1 MTTII
6 NGQPAVV
13 IKPGHPVIV
22 QTAVVWEQLASGN
35 LGEDVTFYSS
45 VAAQVAKI
53 SHGTAAAPNTT
64 PGPTVRVS
72 RTEALTRAQIEAI
85 GGAGT
90 DGGEQCAA
98 IIGLNSGT
106 AATEVQAV
114 GVFGAAK
121 NVSTLHAQADA
132 CGIYGAGRS
141 LSGCTGAGF
150 GGFFIGRRDSS
161 SGRATGI
168 EVHAYNGGAADS
180 YVSTGA
186 NSTKGMW
193 INCGGAAD
201 SAAGI
206 LFGQTTGRQWDVG
219 IAFNA
224 QVNGVT
230 GGVKTASIR
239 DDSTSA
245 TSLLVKGTHATAA
258 IAVAAGGGKVGIGL
272 EAPTGLLHL
281 LSNDTAVTPLHIK
294 LAASQTGNGV
304 TMLSSADAEL
314 ATISASGH
322 FRTGGGNVSFPSF
335 SHVSDTNTGMYRV
348 AADQWGVATNGAAR
362 QGWSNSG
369 IQIGSDSFDLG
380 GGVGVVGIDNAG
392 TVPTTNATGGGVLY
406 AEAGALKWRGSS
418 GTVTTI
424 AAA

>member
-1 MTTII
+1 MSAVEYEAALRSGII
-6 NGQPAVV
+6 QTETEFEDLKSAVKV
-13 IKPGHPVIV
+13 I
-22 QTAVVWEQLASGN
+22 TAWERLAAGD

-45 VAAQVAKI
+45 VAAQVARI
-53 SHGTAAAPNTT
+53 RHGTTAAPNKT

-106 AATEVQAV
+106 AATEVQSV
-114 GVFGAAK
+114 GVYGAAK
-121 NVSTLHAQADA
+121 NVSTLHTQADA

-168 EVHAYNGGAADS
+168 EVHTYNDGAADS

-239 DDSTSA
+239 DDSTAITTLDVRGSH
-245 TSLLVKGTHATAA
+245 TYGIDFHNATALTSGA
-258 IAVAAGGGKVGIGL
+258 IRLKNQAKVLGRDAANSADHELFRYDEFDILRLGTGAAAMWAQQNLTFADAKNIILNATTGSKIGTATTQKL
-272 EAPTGLLHL
+272 GFWNATPVVRPAGWGAPTG
-281 LSNDTAVTPLHIK
+281 TATR
-294 LAASQTGNGV
+294 T
-304 TMLSSADAEL
+304 TF
-314 ATISASGH
+314 ATS
-322 FRTGGGNVSFPSF
+322 
-335 SHVSDTNTGMYRV
+335 
-348 AADQWGVATNGAAR
+348 
-362 QGWSNSG
+362 
-369 IQIGSDSFDLG
+369 
-380 GGVGVVGIDNAG
+380 
-392 TVPTTNATGGGVLY
+392 
-406 AEAGALKWRGSS
+406 
-418 GTVTTI
+418 TVTLPQLAERVKALLDDLTTVGLI
-424 AAA
+424 GA